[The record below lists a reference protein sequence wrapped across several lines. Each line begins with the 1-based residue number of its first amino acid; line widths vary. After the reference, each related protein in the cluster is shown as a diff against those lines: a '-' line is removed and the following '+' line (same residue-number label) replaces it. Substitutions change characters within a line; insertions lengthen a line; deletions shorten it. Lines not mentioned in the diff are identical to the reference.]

1 MSVQTYP
8 RSPERADAPAPVAL
22 RAEDQA
28 PAAPAA
34 TRFVPVLTSARPT
47 LSWVV
52 PLVRRGQRQRAYQVR
67 AWTPGGGGEEDR
79 VLWDSGR
86 VDSHENAYVSWSG
99 APLRPLSRALWA
111 VRVWDERDTASDWSA
126 PSALETGPLGE
137 DDWAAAW
144 IEVPA
149 RSAARHRFALPG
161 PCLRARLHLTAQGVV
176 RAHLNGEP
184 VNPDSSDPSRTER
197 HLALYRTYDVTDL
210 LTAGENVLALV
221 AGTGKRR
228 DREAAPRLFAMLVA
242 EYADG
247 RTLRIGTGPGWR
259 HGPTPVVTEDNHYL
273 EHHDGTAR
281 QDWDGLAC
289 EDTDWPACAPAGPPG
304 LLARVLPDPGPAL
317 RVVREREAA
326 ELGRPVPGVRVFDAG
341 ENLAGRTVLTL
352 DGVPAGTVL
361 EAVHGELLDDG
372 GRVCTTNIRLP
383 NDTERERQVLRHTA
397 SGVAG
402 ERAGVWFAFHGF
414 RYVEVRGVPEDA
426 GLSVTARALHSDA
439 PRTGTV
445 TADEPLVE
453 RLTEAALHTQW
464 NNLHALPED
473 CPTREQQ
480 GWTGDASVSAAAAV
494 AHLDMAGAYRKWL
507 RDLRE
512 GQRADGAVPAI
523 VPQLE
528 DEAAAPDPVWG
539 SAYNVIVREH
549 YLRYG
554 DLAVVREHIGPLR
567 RWADHQLSLVG
578 PDGLV
583 TEVELSYG
591 FDWLALRQTPP
602 VFLQTCAV
610 IASLRDLADLE
621 DALGEK
627 ARAAERLAA
636 ADTLA
641 KTARAALRDP
651 VTGRWANGTQAS
663 AALAL
668 ATALAS
674 GPEEEAELLA
684 ELAAGTHEQ
693 GDRVTS
699 GFSATQAVVR
709 ALAGGPVR
717 PGAAAAHWR
726 PGAGQAL
733 LAALR
738 QPASPGIGA
747 MLAQGPGT
755 LWECWWIDAQNTG
768 TGSLDHIGMGA
779 PFAEWVWRRLVGIE
793 PDLAGP
799 GFARFTVA
807 PRPVPGLNRIRGEV
821 STVRGT
827 VAAGW
832 ERDAGTGG
840 LTLRVTVPV
849 GSEAVVRVPGGATG
863 PVRVDGLVL
872 GAEPHPQLDVLGA
885 EGPDLCVLAP
895 SGVYEF
901 ACAAPGD
908 EPGPLLGAAPAARPG
923 VPVRVPLVPGV
934 RVETLSTGITH
945 GWTAQ
950 PLTHDGEAGAVLV
963 TAPADAAPGAT
974 ARLTAGDGVTEAVRT
989 LRVDVG
995 GSWLSGGTGAG
1006 GWAAASEGATLE
1018 ELEDMVCR
1026 PVFHEPVAGT
1036 ALLVGGAPRDP
1047 REWRTARLDLPE
1059 PADLTAARFA
1069 YAYVDQCVPT
1079 PPGSLFGKAVLR
1091 LISADGSVR
1100 EGRLDRPLPAGWNRV
1115 TADLGEDWPGRSRV
1129 VAVEVAVHR
1138 PEADPAPF
1146 PVSFH
1151 LGRVGWTS
1159 APRTW

>member
-1 MSVQTYP
+1 MPVQTYA
-8 RSPERADAPAPVAL
+8 RSSERDNAPAPTAL

-34 TRFVPVLTSARPT
+34 TRFVPVLTSPRPT
-47 LSWVV
+47 LSWIV

-67 AWTPGGGGEEDR
+67 AWTPGDEGREDG

-86 VDSHENAYVSWSG
+86 VASPENAYVPWG
-99 APLRPLSRALWA
+99 GPPRPPLTRALWA
-111 VRVWDERDTASDWSA
+111 VRVWDERDTVSGWSA
-126 PSALETGPLGE
+126 PAPLETGPLGE
-137 DDWAAAW
+137 DDWEAAW

-149 RSAARHRFALPG
+149 RRAARHRFALPG
-161 PCLRARLHLTAQGVV
+161 SPLRARLHLTAQGLV
-176 RAHLNGEP
+176 RAHLNGQP

-197 HLALYRTYDVTDL
+197 DVALYRTYDVTDL
-210 LTAGENVLALV
+210 LTAGENLLALV

-228 DREAAPRLFAMLVA
+228 DRETEPRLFAMLVA

-247 RTLRIGTGPGWR
+247 RTLRIGTGPDWR
-259 HGPTPVVTEDNHYL
+259 HGPTPVVAEENHYL
-273 EHHDGTAR
+273 EHHDGTAA

-289 EDTDWPACAPAGPPG
+289 EDTDWPACD
-304 LLARVLPDPGPAL
+304 LAVPSEALPRVLPDPGPAL
-317 RVVREREAA
+317 RVVRQWEADER
-326 ELGRPVPGVRVFDAG
+326 GRPAPGVRVFDAG

-352 DGVPAGTVL
+352 TGVPAGTVL
-361 EAVHGELLDDG
+361 EAVHGELLDDE

-383 NDTERERQVLRHTA
+383 HDIERERQVLRHTA
-397 SGVAG
+397 SGADG

-414 RYVEVRGVPEDA
+414 RYVEVRGVPEGA

-494 AHLDMAGAYRKWL
+494 SHLDMAGAYRKWL

-528 DEAAAPDPVWG
+528 EEAAAPDPVWG

-554 DLAVVREHIGPLR
+554 DLEVVREHIGPLR
-567 RWADHQLSLVG
+567 RWADHQRSLVG
-578 PDGLV
+578 PGGLV

-591 FDWLALRQTPP
+591 FDWLALLQTPP

-627 ARAAERLAA
+627 EEAAARRAA
-636 ADTLA
+636 ADALA
-641 KTARAALRDP
+641 KTTRAVLRDP

-668 ATALAS
+668 ATSLTS

-684 ELAAGTHEQ
+684 ELTAGTYEQ
-693 GDRVTS
+693 GNRVTS
-699 GFSATQAVVR
+699 GFSATQSVVR

-717 PGAAAAHWR
+717 PGAATARWR

-755 LWECWWIDAQNTG
+755 LWECWWIDAHNTG

-799 GFARFTVA
+799 GFARLTVA

-827 VAAGW
+827 VVAGW
-832 ERDAGTGG
+832 ERSAETGG
-840 LTLRVTVPV
+840 LTLCVTVPV

-872 GAEPHPQLDVLGA
+872 GEEPHPHLGVLGT
-885 EGPDLCVLAP
+885 EGPDLLVLAP
-895 SGVYEF
+895 SGAYEF
-901 ACAAPGD
+901 AWVAPGE
-908 EPGPLLGAAPAARPG
+908 EPVPLLGAAPAGRRG
-923 VPVRVPLVPGV
+923 TPVRVPLVPGV
-934 RVETLSTGITH
+934 EADTLRIGITD
-945 GWTAQ
+945 GWAAE
-950 PLTHDGEAGAVLV
+950 PLVRDGMAEAVLV
-963 TAPADAAPGAT
+963 TAPADATPGAT
-974 ARLTAGDGVTEAVRT
+974 ARLTAGDGAREAVRT

-995 GSWLSGGTGAG
+995 ASWLSEGTDAG
-1006 GWAAASEGATLE
+1006 GWSAASEGTTLE
-1018 ELEDMVCR
+1018 ELEDVVCR

-1036 ALLVGGAPRDP
+1036 VLLVGGTSRDP

-1079 PPGSLFGKAVLR
+1079 PPDSLFGEAVLR
-1091 LISADGSVR
+1091 LVSADGSVR

-1138 PEADPAPF
+1138 PEAGPTPF